1 MKISDIQVRTNDRY
15 EFVSI
20 TDEVKRAV
28 IGSGVDEGVCLVSS
42 THTTA
47 AVTVN
52 EDYDR
57 DVPRD
62 LAVACHA
69 FVGSLDVRFEHAE
82 GNSDS
87 HLLTSLFGQSAALG
101 ARRRAGPRAL
111 AGCLPGGVRRSAEQD
126 RADRRLP
133 GLKAKNGGAKRSVVW
148 LARCLVIL
156 CLPVRYVVGC
166 FVGRYPYMTERL
178 GGRRERIREGGASS
192 RWGRGRV
199 GGAPASA

>member
-1 MKISDIQVRTNDRY
+1 VKTSDIQVRTSDRY

-28 IGSGVDEGVCLVSS
+28 RESDVDEGVCLVSS

-62 LAVACHA
+62 LAAACRA
-69 FVGSLDVRFEHAE
+69 FIGSLDVSFEHAE

-87 HLLTSLFGQSAALG
+87 HLLTSLFGQSQRLLVRGGEPDLG
-101 ARRRAGPRAL
+101 RWQGVFVAEFDGPRSRT
-111 AGCLPGGVRRSAEQD
+111 VRVA
-126 RADRRLP
+126 
-133 GLKAKNGGAKRSVVW
+133 V
-148 LARCLVIL
+148 
-156 CLPVRYVVGC
+156 
-166 FVGRYPYMTERL
+166 YP
-178 GGRRERIREGGASS
+178 A
-192 RWGRGRV
+192 
-199 GGAPASA
+199 